1 MKKLAIA
8 SAIALMGMGSA
19 FAQTVIE
26 TPQPNV
32 AGVFNADQTGI
43 DNIAGVTEGLFSPV
57 GVAGDALFQS
67 GGLLNSMLK
76 SELTIT
82 DVGGVGGTFS
92 TGYDIAVLSG
102 AVNLAR
108 INGAID
114 ISGTNVSLSSLAN
127 NVSATATAT
136 ATTSTADA
144 YAIAGAK
151 LSTTVIGAMNSATVE
166 VMGKVTDQS
175 NTIGQTTGIGA
186 LASQGQDTTVSTSA
200 LAAGVLPVG
209 LAGLTDEA
217 GNIGNAIASAPLFS
231 SAMSEAAG
239 TAGQFDMTGLSSE
252 ITASTS
258 NKISELQNMAV
269 FNTAINAAAL
279 DAGIKVVASV
289 DPTAWFLN
297 PQTGVVNLS
306 NVAMAT
312 TAIGAMNSGVTRL
325 GANLS
330 PTVTVK

>member
-8 SAIALMGMGSA
+8 SAIALMSAGSA
-19 FAQTVIE
+19 FAQASITLE
-26 TPQPNV
+26 TPQPQI
-32 AGVFNADQTGI
+32 AGVFQADSIGI
-43 DNIAGVTEGLFSPV
+43 DNISGVTTSVFDTLDNILATRETVEGV
-57 GVAGDALFQS
+57 TTTTA
-67 GGLLNSMLK
+67 
-76 SELTIT
+76 
-82 DVGGVGGTFS
+82 
-92 TGYDIAVLSG
+92 GYDIAVLSG
-102 AVNLAR
+102 AINLAR

-114 ISGTNVSLSSLAN
+114 ISGTNVALSSMAN

-175 NTIGQTTGIGA
+175 NAISQKTGIGS
-186 LASQGQDTTVSTSA
+186 LASQGQDFVLNTSDITSA
-200 LAAGVLPVG
+200 VLPVG
-209 LAGLTDEA
+209 LAGGENL
-217 GNIGNAIASAPLFS
+217 GNALQSAELLN
-231 SAMSEAAG
+231 SAMSEGAL
-239 TAGQFDMTGLSSE
+239 TAGQFDMTGLNSE
-252 ITASTS
+252 ITASTT

-289 DPTAWFLN
+289 DPASWFLN
-297 PQTGVVNLS
+297 PQTGVVNLA

-312 TAIGAMNSGVTRL
+312 TAIGAMNSSVTRL